1 MTHDNPKPGGS
12 FFNDCD
18 PAQVINCMENGSH
31 CTAVMDSALLMSR
44 LQARDLPPETIDIP
58 VLVRRTLAG
67 DATAFEQL
75 IIRYERR
82 IFALAMKLLGST
94 DDAQDAAQEVF
105 LRMFKY
111 IHRFDIHKPIE
122 PWLMQMTVNVCRN
135 IGRNRQRR
143 WDTFPATVDSE
154 VAIANECRDPHSG
167 LAEEQQRQ
175 MLWRALDTL
184 PAKERLAVIL
194 RDIDGM
200 TTAEVAQILGSSETT
215 VRSQVS
221 RARVRMKEAIDQMMG
236 GRS

>member
-1 MTHDNPKPGGS
+1 MSHNNPKPGGT
-12 FFNDCD
+12 FFNDCG
-18 PAQVINCMENGSH
+18 PALVINCMEDGPH
-31 CTAVMDSALLMSR
+31 CTAVLHSALLMSP
-44 LQARDLPPETIDIP
+44 LQDRDRSVESTEVA
-58 VLVRRTLAG
+58 VLVQRTLAG

-75 IIRYERR
+75 MIRYERR
-82 IFALAMKLLGST
+82 IFTLAMKLLGST

-105 LRMFKY
+105 LRVFKY
-111 IHRFDIHKPIE
+111 IHRFDIHKPIQ

-154 VAIANECRDPHSG
+154 IASANECRDAHAG

-175 MLWRALDTL
+175 MLWRALDSL

-194 RDIDGM
+194 RDIDGLK
-200 TTAEVAQILGSSETT
+200 TSEVAQILGSSETT